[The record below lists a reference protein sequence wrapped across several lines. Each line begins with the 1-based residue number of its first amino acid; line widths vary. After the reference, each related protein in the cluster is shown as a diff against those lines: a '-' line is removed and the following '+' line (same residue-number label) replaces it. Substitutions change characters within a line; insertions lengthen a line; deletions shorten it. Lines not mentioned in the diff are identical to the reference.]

1 MTDTFV
7 APDTDDL
14 DAFNSLM
21 YGSAK
26 PAEVAVADDAD
37 DDSSLDD
44 VLDDTPNDDTNLDP
58 ADDVTPEPEPDPEPV
73 QPKKKQTAQERIT
86 ELVAKQREA
95 ERIADA
101 ERLERA
107 NLQIKLAELEARLNA
122 PKPEPTL
129 VTTAPADDTPSP
141 TAVNEDGTLKYPL
154 GEFDPKYIADI
165 TRHTIDQVTK
175 ENERKVEEARQTQ
188 AAQAANQ
195 QLETQWQ
202 GKLAEAEKTIPDL
215 RTKGQELVGTFANL
229 SPDYGQFLAQTI
241 MGLETGPEVLYHLA
255 NHLDEAKAIV
265 DKGPLGAAIALGR
278 LEARFAKSGESAKPR
293 VSAAPRPAPSTARG
307 IAVGGQV
314 AGDTDD
320 LDAFS
325 AAFFATRK
333 RK

>member
-26 PAEVAVADDAD
+26 PAEADVEDSSD
-37 DDSSLDD
+37 DDFVEDD
-44 VLDDTPNDDTNLDP
+44 VLDDTPKDDDSINDN
-58 ADDVTPEPEPDPEPV
+58 VEPEVDPEPEPV
-73 QPKKKQTAQERIT
+73 QPAKKQTAKERIN
-86 ELVAKQREA
+86 ELVGKQREA
-95 ERIADA
+95 ERQAEA
-101 ERLERA
+101 ERLERT
-107 NLQIKLAELEARLNA
+107 NLQIKLAELEARLNSPA
-122 PKPEPTL
+122 PVPTP
-129 VTTAPADDTPSP
+129 VAPVATDNKPSP

-154 GEFDPKYIADI
+154 GEFDPTYIADI
-165 TRHTIDQVTK
+165 TRHTIETVTK
-175 ENERKVEEARQTQ
+175 ENERKAEEARQAQ
-188 AAQAANQ
+188 AAQAANV

-202 GKLAEAEKTIPDL
+202 GRLAEAEKAIPDL
-215 RTKGQELVGTFANL
+215 RTKGQDLVSTFASL
-229 SPDYGQFLAQTI
+229 PPDYGQFLAQTI

-278 LEARFAKSGESAKPR
+278 LEARFAKSGEQTKPR